1 MDSYQKDLSFIDNI
15 TTILSIITMKYIE
28 FLWIR
33 KVYILLHLQNT
44 ILNNIQ
50 NQMKETSIHRY
61 WPN

>member
-33 KVYILLHLQNT
+33 KIYILLHSQNT

-50 NQMKETSIHRY
+50 SRMKKTSIDRY